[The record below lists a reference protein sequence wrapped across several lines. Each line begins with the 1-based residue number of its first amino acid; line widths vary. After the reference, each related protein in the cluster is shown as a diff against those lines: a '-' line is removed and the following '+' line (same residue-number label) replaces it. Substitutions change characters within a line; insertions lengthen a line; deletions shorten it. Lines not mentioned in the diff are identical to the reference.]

1 MKNNNNKESRVDGA
15 VVLPTMVVSGGRK
28 MATISQMV
36 FKDIEKCVDA
46 IREKEKKIT
55 ADELCRQSEPM
66 MMEQFFYQGYMFAS
80 GAGVTERDIDAMIS
94 KYRKEC
100 RE

>member
-36 FKDIEKCVDA
+36 FNLV
-46 IREKEKKIT
+46 
-55 ADELCRQSEPM
+55 RQEVSHLNES
-66 MMEQFFYQGYMFAS
+66 Q
-80 GAGVTERDIDAMIS
+80 
-94 KYRKEC
+94 
-100 RE
+100 